1 MRVLVEPYGHQLET
15 LPGERILDAAR
26 RLGYQVPQSCR
37 NGNCHVCAAEL
48 RAGRVLQGGA
58 VLEQGEF
65 YTCIAEPLDDVVLH
79 WDGVLAPGELPVRDL
94 SCQLIEATPLHA
106 EVWRIRLRAPAG
118 RPLNYHAGQYLLL
131 ERPDGEVSAFS
142 IASAPHEGRELE
154 LHIQAKDQSTL
165 ALVEHLR
172 QERLARIRAPFGDCR
187 LAGPPQR
194 PLVLIAA
201 GTGLAQIQ
209 SLVEYCLAQQVTLP
223 LHVYWGVREAADFY
237 AAPHWER
244 WEQNSRLYLHRV
256 VSDDAA
262 YPGRQGM
269 LAQAILE
276 DLADL
281 GSYDFYVSGSPGMV
295 YGTFDTL
302 VAAGMPADQ
311 LYSDVFAYAPRD

>member
-1 MRVLVEPYGHQLET
+1 MKVRVEPYGHLLET

-48 RAGRVLQGGA
+48 QAGRVAQLGEE
-58 VLEQGEF
+58 LDHGEF
-65 YTCIAEPLDDVVLH
+65 YTCIAEPLEDVTLY
-79 WDGVLAPGELPVRDL
+79 WDGVLAPGELPVREIG
-94 SCQLIEATPLHA
+94 CQLIEASQLHA

-118 RPLNYHAGQYLLL
+118 KPLQYYAGQYLLL

-154 LHIQAKDQSTL
+154 LHIQARDQSAL

-194 PLVLIAA
+194 PLVLVAA

-209 SLVEYCLAQQVTLP
+209 SLVEYCLAQPVDLP
-223 LHVYWGVREAADFY
+223 LHLYWGVRETADFY
-237 AAPHWER
+237 DAPHWER
-244 WEQNSRLYLHRV
+244 WKQDSRLYLHRV
-256 VSDDAA
+256 VSDDAG
-262 YPGRQGM
+262 YPGRQGL

-276 DLADL
+276 DLTDL
-281 GSYDFYVSGSPGMV
+281 ASYDFYVSGSPGMV